1 MSSVSFHL
9 KDPKSVKPTTIFIW
23 FNADGR
29 RTKLY
34 TGYKVLA
41 AQWDNEEQKAL
52 TRGYPKENGDINK
65 GLARMGTRLQEF
77 YAAQRADGIIP
88 SVESLKKVI
97 EPEEEGGAD
106 RPMLLV
112 DYADYLKRQVLTKQP
127 TTIKSIRTN
136 YNHVAAFVEKRRRVL
151 NYDDLTITFYD
162 GFTQYL
168 SEAGLTDNS
177 LSKQVALFKCFLSDA
192 LNRGRT
198 DKQDFKRWTWSRRE
212 PDVVALSRDELR
224 AIENLALAPRNY
236 LHNARS
242 LFLLSCY
249 TGLRFSDV
257 AALKPEHDRIDRL
270 HVTTQKTRD
279 SLVIPVSPK
288 ARALLD
294 LLWSGEVHPITNQKL
309 NEFLKELAQRA
320 CIDVLIEDTEYKGGK
335 RHSTKKPKFALIS
348 SHTGRRTFVTLAL
361 ESGLPW
367 EVIMKVTGHK
377 DMRSFKRYIQ
387 VTDDRQ
393 IDAFQQIW
401 EAEELNVIV
410 R

>member
-1 MSSVSFHL
+1 MGS
-9 KDPKSVKPTTIFIW
+9 
-23 FNADGR
+23 R
-29 RTKLY
+29 
-34 TGYKVLA
+34 
-41 AQWDNEEQKAL
+41 L
-52 TRGYPKENGDINK
+52 T
-65 GLARMGTRLQEF
+65 EF
-77 YAAQRADGIIP
+77 YTAQRANGIIP
-88 SVESLKKVI
+88 SVESLKKII

-106 RPMLLV
+106 RPMLLA

-136 YNHVAAFVEKRRRVL
+136 YNHVVAFVEKQRRAV
-151 NYDDLTITFYD
+151 NYDDLTMAFYD
-162 GFTQYL
+162 SFTHYL

-177 LSKQVALFKCFLSDA
+177 LSKQVSLFKCFLSDA

-198 DKQDFKRWTWSRRE
+198 NKQDFKRWTWSGRE
-212 PDVVALSRDELR
+212 PDVIALSRAELQ
-224 AIENLALAPRNY
+224 AIENLQLVPRNY

-257 AALKPEHDRIDRL
+257 AALKPEHDRVDRL

-288 ARALLD
+288 ARVLLD
-294 LLWSGEVHPITNQKL
+294 FLWSGDVHPITNQKL
-309 NEFLKELAQRA
+309 NEFLKELTQRA
-320 CIDVLIEDTEYKGGK
+320 GIDVLIEDTEYKGGK
-335 RHSTKKPKFALIS
+335 RYSVKKPKHDLIS

-393 IDAFQQIW
+393 IDAFRQIW
-401 EAEELNVIV
+401 ETEGLKVIA